1 MAALPPLPPG
11 RAGVKLE
18 LLLLIVVSEGV
29 RQTLRDVFQ
38 LNLADAVT
46 RRPEKSD
53 LILAEGEYVELPV
66 AGQEG

>member
-1 MAALPPLPPG
+1 
-11 RAGVKLE
+11 VKLE
-18 LLLLIVVSEGV
+18 LLLLVVVSEGI
-29 RQTLRDVFQ
+29 RQTLGDVFQ